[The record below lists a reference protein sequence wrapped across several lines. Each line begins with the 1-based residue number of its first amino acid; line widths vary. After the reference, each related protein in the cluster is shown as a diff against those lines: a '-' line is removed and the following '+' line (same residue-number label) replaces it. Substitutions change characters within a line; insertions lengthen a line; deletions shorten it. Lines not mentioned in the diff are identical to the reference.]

1 LEPGD
6 LAFLGATI
14 SHDDLRR
21 PHRGVARS
29 WATRDCQRWCAGL
42 HEGAVCPSAVA
53 TLRGHAVK
61 SIGGPLRNIF
71 VRVREARFGR
81 IVDSA
86 LTNHVGAYAAKG
98 LELGNHIVEIGGLH
112 QTPLATTSLIS
123 VNAGAG

>member
-1 LEPGD
+1 MMTFGALIEALPG
-6 LAFLGATI
+6 AGQPGTASVGARA
-14 SHDDLRR
+14 SMK
-21 PHRGVARS
+21 
-29 WATRDCQRWCAGL
+29 
-42 HEGAVCPSAVA
+42 GAACPSAVA